1 MISLFIYLYSFV
13 LGYLGILLDILIPFD
28 VPTSLNSV
36 LSIFNSF
43 WYYGLILIP
52 TTTIIFGKT
61 LSYSLAFI
69 IALKIFDLM
78 RLPFSWI
85 EKNFTHSSLPSPIDD
100 VGPATSRSSFGDVA
114 SPRSSIHFSGS
125 VLRRKPSDSVSK
137 RF

>member
-28 VPTSLNSV
+28 VPSSLNGV
-36 LSIFNSF
+36 IDIFNSF
-43 WYYGLILIP
+43 WFYGLIFIP
-52 TTTIIFGKT
+52 LTTITFGKA

-85 EKNFTHSSLPSPIDD
+85 EKNFTKHN
-100 VGPATSRSSFGDVA
+100 
-114 SPRSSIHFSGS
+114 
-125 VLRRKPSDSVSK
+125 
-137 RF
+137 